1 MGSLGYQAPFP
12 FAIALDA
19 QTGAGSLLPPG
30 TWCVPGGL
38 GSEQLQLDVF
48 PMHGFHDL
56 LQGRL
61 NNLCHRE

>member
-12 FAIALDA
+12 FAIALDSSSNRSWQPFA
-19 QTGAGSLLPPG
+19 PG
-30 TWCVPGGL
+30 CVPGGL
-38 GSEQLQLDVF
+38 GGEQLQLDVF

>member
-30 TWCVPGGL
+30 VYLVAWVASSCSWMSSPCTASTISSKDG
-38 GSEQLQLDVF
+38 
-48 PMHGFHDL
+48 
-56 LQGRL
+56 
-61 NNLCHRE
+61 